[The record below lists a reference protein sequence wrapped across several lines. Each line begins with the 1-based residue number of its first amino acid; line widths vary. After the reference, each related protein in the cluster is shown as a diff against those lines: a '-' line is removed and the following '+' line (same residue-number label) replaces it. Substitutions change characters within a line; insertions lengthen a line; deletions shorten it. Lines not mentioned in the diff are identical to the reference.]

1 MPHKNQQVFFIGD
14 ILQHLKTL
22 CKTIYEGFPNLWCQ
36 REFKVHCW
44 AMEERMMTSERWNYL
59 WISVGTSDS
68 ERIWV
73 KNAVEEKELV

>member
-1 MPHKNQQVFFIGD
+1 
-14 ILQHLKTL
+14 
-22 CKTIYEGFPNLWCQ
+22 
-36 REFKVHCW
+36 
-44 AMEERMMTSERWNYL
+44 MMTSERWNYL